1 VQPFGR
7 WRMSEKHIIVLG
19 DLRVTVKVTE
29 HYGFIDMKYH
39 FNRRPKMDE
48 IEKFDE
54 LNWKALSQWDENPK
68 PNRMTSNIT
77 DIEHWS
83 HAHPDDILNGM
94 KRLKQKNKKGV
105 R

>member
-1 VQPFGR
+1 
-7 WRMSEKHIIVLG
+7 MSEKHIIVLG

-39 FNRRPKMDE
+39 FNRRAKMDE
-48 IEKFDE
+48 VEKFDE

-83 HAHPDDILNGM
+83 HAHPEDILNGM